1 MATST
6 FKAFTS
12 DDIVAANPSEVTM
25 GLWPGDTG
33 SLTAIYT
40 GSQAL
45 TSSESS
51 RYYWDA
57 YDINPTG
64 SFAQVCFAV
73 AYGHRLGG
81 GSPTL
86 LQNDL
91 STIATEAVY
100 SQYRNLLLDPGDTQ
114 FTFFGSYN
122 SNHIYVI
129 NIYRALI
136 KERLD
141 PGNWELTLSGPN
153 GLRTFIDDS
162 GQSLGAA
169 FGKSGQVF
177 NIVSG
182 SLSGSAG
189 STLAASGS
197 LSQGGFGL
205 FYPSLGV
212 MVFNPDALRETLGW
226 TSGSYY
232 TSGSGE
238 WYPVTGSVTVDQFN
252 HGALFNSIN
261 AGGDFQARSAE
272 NISSTHYFVRLA
284 AAEFNYSNNPT
295 YFDATNGSLVWTAF
309 IQDPKTYVT
318 TIGLYNDNNELLAV
332 AKVSQP
338 IQKAFDKEINL
349 RVRLDF

>member
-6 FKAFTS
+6 FKPFAS
-12 DDIVAANPSEVTM
+12 DDIVLANPAEVTM

-33 SLTAIYT
+33 SLTAIYS
-40 GSQAL
+40 GSQA
-45 TSSESS
+45 TSVAESS
-51 RYYWDA
+51 KYYWDA
-57 YDINPTG
+57 FDKPPTDA
-64 SFAQVCFAV
+64 SAQACFAV
-73 AYGHRLGG
+73 AYGHRTGG

-86 LQNDL
+86 LQDDT
-91 STIATEAVY
+91 STVETQAVY

-122 SNHIYVI
+122 SDHIYVI
-129 NIYRALI
+129 NIYRSLI

-141 PGNWELTLSGPN
+141 PGNWELTLTGPSGDFS
-153 GLRTFIDDS
+153 FIDDS

-169 FGKSGQVF
+169 FGKSGEVF
-177 NIVSG
+177 NVVSG

-197 LSQGGFGL
+197 VSQGGYGL
-205 FYPSLGV
+205 FYPSLGIIV
-212 MVFNPDALRETLGW
+212 LNPDALRETLGW
-226 TSGSYY
+226 TSGSFY
-232 TSGSGE
+232 SSASSE
-238 WYPVTGSVTVDQFN
+238 WYPVTGSVTVSQYN
-252 HGALFNSIN
+252 QVSLFNSIN

-272 NISSTHYFVRLA
+272 NITSTHYFVRLR

-295 YFDATNGSLVWTAF
+295 YFDATNGSLIFTSF

-318 TIGLYNDNNELLAV
+318 TIGLYNDSNELLAV
-332 AKVSQP
+332 AKTSQP